1 MNNSQI
7 YILSSFLIMMI
18 LLQYQILCINKRIT
32 SLQDW
37 LGSLSELTTAIS
49 KFTRKIL
56 DAISKQTKD
65 N

>member
-1 MNNSQI
+1 MNDSQI

-18 LLQYQILCINKRIT
+18 LLQYQIFCINKRIT

-37 LGSLSELTTAIS
+37 LSSLSELTTAIS

-56 DAISKQTKD
+56 NAISKQTKD